1 MTRSIPKLLI
11 VEDEKNTREG
21 IGRAL
26 KLDYHAVLAENA
38 ESALQI
44 LKNEKFQLILTDVKM
59 PGMDGVSFVKEAQ
72 KIDPDLFCIVMT
84 AYGTV
89 ETAVDAMK
97 SGAYDF
103 MIKPVKLDQVEA
115 ILQNAMAARERKL
128 SSVVKNTP
136 PAKTTALVQVN
147 QKSPVIGQSRKM
159 KEVMNLVSQI
169 APARSTVLL
178 TGESGTGKE
187 VIANCI
193 HEYSDRI
200 NGPFVTVH
208 CAALN
213 ANLLESELFGHE
225 KGAFTNANTKKIGR
239 FEAADGGT
247 LFLDEIGE
255 IDASTQVKLLRV
267 LENRCF
273 ERVGGTETIHIDV
286 RLVAATNKNL
296 RKMVEDG
303 EFREDLY
310 YRLDVLNILLPPLHE
325 RKDDIPLL
333 LNHFLQLCTK
343 ENNKSIGGFSQE
355 ALNVLVEYKWPGN
368 VRELRNLVERM
379 TILAKGSTIEIYDV
393 PAIVSEK
400 KPAIGSPETG
410 LHFTPQT
417 LDVSQNEKQLIIKAL
432 EETNNNK
439 TAAAKKLGISRRTLH
454 RRITELGL

>member
-1 MTRSIPKLLI
+1 MTRTIPKLLI

-26 KLDYHAVLAENA
+26 KFDYHTVLVENA
-38 ESALQI
+38 EIALGL
-44 LKNEKFQLILTDVKM
+44 LKKEKFQLILTDVKM
-59 PGMDGVSFVKEAQ
+59 PGMDGVSFVKEAL
-72 KIDPDLFCIVMT
+72 KIDSDLFCIVMT

-115 ILQNAMAARERKL
+115 ILQNAMAARTRKL
-128 SSVVKNTP
+128 ETQKLATTQ
-136 PAKTTALVQVN
+136 AKTTALVKVK
-147 QKSPVIGQSRKM
+147 KSPVIGQSRKM
-159 KEVMNLVSQI
+159 KEVMSLVSQI

-193 HEYSDRI
+193 HKFSDRV

-225 KGAFTNANTKKIGR
+225 KGAFTNANARKIGR
-239 FEAADGGT
+239 FEASDGGT

-296 RKMVEDG
+296 RDMVDKG

-310 YRLDVLNILLPPLHE
+310 YRLDVLNIVLPPLRD
-325 RKDDIPLL
+325 RKEDIPLL
-333 LNHFLQLCTK
+333 LNHFLQLCA
-343 ENNKSIGGFSQE
+343 EDNNKSITGFSNE
-355 ALNVLVEYKWPGN
+355 ALDSLSSYNWPGN
-368 VRELRNLVERM
+368 VRELRNIVERM

-393 PAIVSEK
+393 PAMVTENPEK
-400 KPAIGSPETG
+400 P
-410 LHFTPQT
+410 LNVNHNFTPES

-432 EETNNNK
+432 KETNNNK